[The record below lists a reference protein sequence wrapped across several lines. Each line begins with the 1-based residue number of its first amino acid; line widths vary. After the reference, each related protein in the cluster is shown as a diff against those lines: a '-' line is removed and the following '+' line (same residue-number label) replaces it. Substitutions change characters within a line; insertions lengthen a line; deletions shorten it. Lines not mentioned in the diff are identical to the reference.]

1 MRPIDIVKDV
11 RETPL
16 YKRAEAVYDA
26 LRQPGTGQI
35 SEVTD
40 IHAAPNGQH
49 VVFAGVL
56 LERLE
61 GYPTTR
67 IGELEVASGRH
78 RVLTFG
84 PNEDRLPK
92 YSPDGTTIAFLSDRS
107 RSGDFQLYLLERH
120 SGRARP
126 TSPVDGWIEY
136 LHWSPDGRR
145 ILLGVAGYGAD
156 LSGGQG
162 AIASRKSADGAP
174 SWMPTVES
182 GEEGFRWRSL
192 WVYDV
197 LSQRS
202 FQITRPGT
210 NVWEATWLGNTAVA
224 AIVSDGPSEG
234 LWYTARLCSV
244 RVDNGAVT
252 DLYKPS
258 DQLGWPAASPS
269 GRHLAVV
276 EALCSDRLILAGD
289 LLIVETSRRH
299 VRRVPTHGVDV
310 TYAEWRSE
318 TLLLLAGHRGP
329 EAVVGYYDL
338 SSNRFTQAWA
348 SRELSASPRYLS
360 VSGYNTTPDSFL
372 AVEGFARAPEIG
384 AIHNGQYAT
393 VKSFDCGY
401 ADLAQSIAS
410 AESVVWTAPDGLDIQ
425 GWLLLPQG
433 GGPYPTIMNI
443 HGGPVSHWRSMWLGR
458 RLVPVLM
465 LLERGYAFFLPNP
478 RGSSGRGQ
486 EFARRVVGDMG
497 GADTHDYLSGLDAL
511 VARGLSDPRRLG
523 VTGGSYGGFITSW
536 LITQDP
542 RFAAAVSV
550 SPVTNHVTEHLLSN
564 IPHFVALFLN
574 DSYRNPG
581 GKYFQRSPVMHAHKA
596 RTPILNICGALDRCT
611 PPEEAVQFH
620 NALREH
626 SAPSVL
632 ITYPQEGHGV
642 RTLPAAMDYAA
653 RMVAWFEHYM
663 PAGVPGVENA

>member
-1 MRPIDIVKDV
+1 
-11 RETPL
+11 
-16 YKRAEAVYDA
+16 
-26 LRQPGTGQI
+26 
-35 SEVTD
+35 
-40 IHAAPNGQH
+40 
-49 VVFAGVL
+49 
-56 LERLE
+56 
-61 GYPTTR
+61 
-67 IGELEVASGRH
+67 
-78 RVLTFG
+78 
-84 PNEDRLPK
+84 
-92 YSPDGTTIAFLSDRS
+92 
-107 RSGDFQLYLLERH
+107 
-120 SGRARP
+120 
-126 TSPVDGWIEY
+126 
-136 LHWSPDGRR
+136 
-145 ILLGVAGYGAD
+145 
-156 LSGGQG
+156 
-162 AIASRKSADGAP
+162 
-174 SWMPTVES
+174 
-182 GEEGFRWRSL
+182 
-192 WVYDV
+192 
-197 LSQRS
+197 
-202 FQITRPGT
+202 
-210 NVWEATWLGNTAVA
+210 
-224 AIVSDGPSEG
+224 
-234 LWYTARLCSV
+234 
-244 RVDNGAVT
+244 
-252 DLYKPS
+252 
-258 DQLGWPAASPS
+258 
-269 GRHLAVV
+269 
-276 EALCSDRLILAGD
+276 
-289 LLIVETSRRH
+289 
-299 VRRVPTHGVDV
+299 
-310 TYAEWRSE
+310 
-318 TLLLLAGHRGP
+318 
-329 EAVVGYYDL
+329 L

-401 ADLAQSIAS
+401 AQLAQSIAS

-642 RTLPAAMDYAA
+642 RKLPAAMDYAA